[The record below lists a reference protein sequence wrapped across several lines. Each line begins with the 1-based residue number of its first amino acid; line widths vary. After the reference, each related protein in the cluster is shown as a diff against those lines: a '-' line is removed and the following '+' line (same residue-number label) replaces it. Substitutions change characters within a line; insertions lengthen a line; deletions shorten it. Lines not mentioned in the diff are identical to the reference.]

1 MGRRSKTHT
10 LGAWMNGEYV
20 GRWTVNAQGEHE
32 FEYAETWVS
41 SMYGR
46 AISLSMPMSP
56 AGRLYKGSIIKNYF
70 ENLLPDN
77 DKIRERIQQRFSTPS
92 QSPFDLLSEIGR
104 DCVGALQLLP
114 DGETPG
120 DIKRIESEAVSEEDI
135 ESILINTPVFG
146 QHQDDDDLRISI
158 AGAQEKTALLLH
170 EGKWMKP
177 RGATPTTHILKLPIG
192 RHRDHD
198 IDLTMSVENEWL
210 CAQVLEA
217 FGIKT
222 ATCWPAVFGKQKVLV
237 VERFDRKLSRD
248 GTWLMRLPQEDMC
261 QARGLTSEMKYEKN
275 GGPSVESIM
284 DLLLGSSSAEADRA
298 AFFKTQVIFW
308 LLCAID
314 GHAKNFSIFLEPQ
327 GGYRLTPIY
336 DVLSAYPV
344 LGNGPGLLQEKKAKM
359 AMALVGKNRHYKWSE
374 LQRRHLESTAKAC
387 GVEVSGKTLIDD
399 LITTTS
405 GVITQVTAKLP
416 VGFPELVAKPILD
429 GLGFVTQRLEGMV
442 NNLNIVGGVVHHG
455 E

>member
-56 AGRLYKGSIIKNYF
+56 AGRLYKGSIVKNYF
-70 ENLLPDN
+70 ENLLPGN

-261 QARGLTSEMKYEKN
+261 QARGLSSEMKYEKN
-275 GGPSVESIM
+275 RGPSVESIM

-399 LITTTS
+399 LIATTS
-405 GVITQVTAKLP
+405 EVITQVTAKLP

>member
-1 MGRRSKTHT
+1 
-10 LGAWMNGEYV
+10 MNGEYV

-46 AISLSMPMSP
+46 AISLSMPMSR
-56 AGRLYKGSIIKNYF
+56 AGRLYKGSIVKSYF

-146 QHQDDDDLRISI
+146 QHQDNDDFRISI

-170 EGKWMKP
+170 EGQWMKP

-261 QARGLTSEMKYEKN
+261 QARGLSSEMKYEKN
-275 GGPSVESIM
+275 GGLGVESIM

-399 LITTTS
+399 LIATTS
-405 GVITQVTAKLP
+405 EVITQVTAKLP

-429 GLGFVTQRLEGMV
+429 GLGFVTQRLEGMG
-442 NNLNIVGGVVHHG
+442 NILNIVGGIVHHG

>member
-1 MGRRSKTHT
+1 
-10 LGAWMNGEYV
+10 MNGEYV

-41 SMYGR
+41 SKYGR
-46 AISLSMPMSP
+46 AISLSMPMSR
-56 AGRLYKGSIIKNYF
+56 AGRLYKGSIVKNYF

-77 DKIRERIQQRFSTPS
+77 DKIREQIQQRFSTPS

-135 ESILINTPVFG
+135 ESILINTPVFE
-146 QHQDDDDLRISI
+146 QHQDDDDFRISI

-170 EGKWMKP
+170 EGQWMKP

-210 CAQVLEA
+210 CAQILEA

-261 QARGLTSEMKYEKN
+261 QARGLSSEMKYEKN
-275 GGPSVESIM
+275 GGPGVEAIM
-284 DLLLGSSSAEADRA
+284 DLLLGSASAEADRA

-314 GHAKNFSIFLEPQ
+314 GHVKNFSIFLEPQ

-359 AMALVGKNRHYKWSE
+359 AMSLIGKKRHYKWSE

-399 LITTTS
+399 LIETTS
-405 GVITQVTAKLP
+405 EVITQVTAKLP

-429 GLGFVTQRLEGMV
+429 GLGFVTQRLEGMA
-442 NNLNIVGGVVHHG
+442 NNLNIVGEVVHHG

>member
-56 AGRLYKGSIIKNYF
+56 AGRLYKGSIVKNYF
-70 ENLLPDN
+70 ENLLPGN

-261 QARGLTSEMKYEKN
+261 QARGLSSEMKYEKN
-275 GGPSVESIM
+275 RGPSVESIM

-399 LITTTS
+399 LIATTS
-405 GVITQVTAKLP
+405 EVITQVTAKLP

-429 GLGFVTQRLEGMV
+429 GLGFVTQRLEGMG
-442 NNLNIVGGVVHHG
+442 NNLNIVGGVGHHG

>member
-46 AISLSMPMSP
+46 AISLSMPMSR
-56 AGRLYKGSIIKNYF
+56 AGRLYKGSIVKNYF
-70 ENLLPDN
+70 ENLLPGN

-261 QARGLTSEMKYEKN
+261 QARGLSSEMKYEKN

-399 LITTTS
+399 LIATTS
-405 GVITQVTAKLP
+405 EVITQVTAKLP
-416 VGFPELVAKPILD
+416 EGFPELVAKPILD

-442 NNLNIVGGVVHHG
+442 NNLNIVGGIVHHG

>member
-46 AISLSMPMSP
+46 AISLSMPMSR
-56 AGRLYKGSIIKNYF
+56 AGRLYKGSIVKNYF
-70 ENLLPDN
+70 ENLLPGN

-429 GLGFVTQRLEGMV
+429 GLGFVTQRLEGMG
-442 NNLNIVGGVVHHG
+442 NNLNIVGGVGHHG

>member
-56 AGRLYKGSIIKNYF
+56 AGRLYKGSIVKNYF

-170 EGKWMKP
+170 EGQWMKP

-261 QARGLTSEMKYEKN
+261 QARGLSSEMKYEKN
-275 GGPSVESIM
+275 GGLGVESIM

-374 LQRRHLESTAKAC
+374 LQRRLLESTAKAC

-442 NNLNIVGGVVHHG
+442 NNLNIVGEVVHHG

>member
-56 AGRLYKGSIIKNYF
+56 AGRLYKGSIVKNYF
-70 ENLLPDN
+70 ENLLPGN

-261 QARGLTSEMKYEKN
+261 QARGLSSEMKYEKN
-275 GGPSVESIM
+275 GGLGVESIM
-284 DLLLGSSSAEADRA
+284 DLLLGSSSAGADRA

-399 LITTTS
+399 LIATTS
-405 GVITQVTAKLP
+405 EVITQVTAKLP

-429 GLGFVTQRLEGMV
+429 GLGFVTQRLEGMG